1 MKFLANLFQVL
12 IVAAIIY
19 PIFHFW
25 DVDKVEQ
32 LCRNTKAGMSKT
44 AFIELARNSGAR
56 IQQPTDDSIEGG
68 KWTAIASSHSP
79 FASERCEIRGT
90 GATVATAKMVED

>member
-1 MKFLANLFQVL
+1 MKFLVNLIQVA
-12 IVAAIIY
+12 IVVAIIF
-19 PIFHFW
+19 PIFHIW

-44 AFIELARNSGAR
+44 AFIGLAHNSGAK
-56 IQQPTDDSIEGG
+56 ITGPTDDSLQGG

-79 FASERCEIRGT
+79 FAKEFCEIKGT
-90 GATVATAKMVED
+90 STTVAYADLVEY